1 MYKRQ
6 GWACAEVGTGF
17 TAAKGM
23 AEALLR
29 DLGAFSREIEVGY
42 EPLTESDGGPYLAG
56 RGSKVMVAGEWV
68 GCCGE
73 IDPAISELFGLKV
86 PIHCGEF
93 DVDALGRL
101 IPDPIL

>member
-1 MYKRQ
+1 MHSRV
-6 GWACAEVGTGF
+6 EVGTGF

-29 DLGAFSREIEVGY
+29 DLGAFSRDCAVDY
-42 EPLTESDGGPYLAG
+42 APLTEADGGPYLEG
-56 RGSKVMVAGEWV
+56 RGAKVMVDGEWV

-93 DVDALGRL
+93 VVDALERL